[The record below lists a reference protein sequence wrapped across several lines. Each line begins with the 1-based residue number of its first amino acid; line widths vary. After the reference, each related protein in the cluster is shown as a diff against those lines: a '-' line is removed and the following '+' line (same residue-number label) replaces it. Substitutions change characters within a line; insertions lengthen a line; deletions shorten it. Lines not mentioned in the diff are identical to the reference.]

1 MSGFVKR
8 CAAILAGVVLGVV
21 AVAGAGPWRERL
33 KKPDAAPAQP
43 HPVPREPAPDTRA

>member
-21 AVAGAGPWRERL
+21 AVAGAGPWRDRPL
-33 KKPDAAPAQP
+33 KRDAVPTPPAS
-43 HPVPREPAPDTRA
+43 VPRERAPDPRA